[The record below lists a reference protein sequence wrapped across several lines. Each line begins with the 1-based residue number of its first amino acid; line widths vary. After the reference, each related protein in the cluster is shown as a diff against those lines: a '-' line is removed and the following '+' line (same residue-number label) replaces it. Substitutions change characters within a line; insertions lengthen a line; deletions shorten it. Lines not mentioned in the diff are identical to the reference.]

1 MTMSR
6 SSRIISLF
14 TKQASESESRR
25 IEPNGAPEGSWA
37 VMTGWD
43 VGTPSAWRMEKPVV
57 ADRSL
62 VGSVAGVAE
71 SESKRWICKRVS
83 LSTWSCWRP
92 LKGTRGERG

>member
-14 TKQASESESRR
+14 TKQASEPESGR

-37 VMTGWD
+37 VMTGRE
-43 VGTPSAWRMEKPVV
+43 VGKPSAWGMKKPVV

-62 VGSVAGVAE
+62 VGSVAVVAE
-71 SESKRWICKRVS
+71 SVRMPRIRCV
-83 LSTWSCWRP
+83 
-92 LKGTRGERG
+92 GAGGEELRE